1 MRRVVID
8 MQNFLLADAISKLLR
23 DYDSDFLTEM
33 SERPE
38 KTAELCRLVQANI
51 LIMETGRYSP
61 WSIEE
66 RLSIC
71 KEVNRAVPG
80 CKIVLGV
87 DEKADKEVAAM
98 VVKYKKMGLIDNF
111 IYNTISASYLTAMLD
126 AL

>member
-8 MQNFLLADAISKLLR
+8 MQNYLLADAISKLLR

-66 RLSIC
+66 TVAMESEAARRRLTSWHTI
-71 KEVNRAVPG
+71 
-80 CKIVLGV
+80 
-87 DEKADKEVAAM
+87 AD
-98 VVKYKKMGLIDNF
+98 
-111 IYNTISASYLTAMLD
+111 TA
-126 AL
+126 